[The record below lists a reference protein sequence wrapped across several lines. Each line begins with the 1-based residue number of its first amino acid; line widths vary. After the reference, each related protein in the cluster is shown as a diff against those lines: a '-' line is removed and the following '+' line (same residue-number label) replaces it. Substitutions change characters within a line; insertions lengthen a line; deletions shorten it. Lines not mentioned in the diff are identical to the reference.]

1 MSKGSLFWGNASGK
15 LGESVFYRANGE
27 QRNRTY
33 VAKIKNPKTL
43 AQMRN
48 RITMANLVSMYRS
61 LKPIL
66 ALSFPQKATKLS
78 GFNAFVKS
86 NKASLPY
93 GITKSMLEGGM
104 YCSLGTRVA
113 QGDIALSM
121 SPKQIPYLDPSELSA
136 PPRFSFQ
143 LTSGAGLAMEVA
155 NYGDFAE
162 TITGG
167 DIYRILTANGN
178 PLGLPVQFKVTLLW
192 GSVDINAMT
201 DGAAEGTTPMCYRS
215 YVCSV
220 NSTDVGS
227 YVGAPAYENE
237 CKLLPIVTEFDAIA
251 SSNGANIVVDGLRV
265 GSAMMASE
273 GDSDVF
279 ALIVSYNGAD
289 GLHCNNAFVYGGTQ
303 AAQAATDF
311 LPNGFVYDQV
321 LTDSGYSADSVLTT
335 TAAQSSISVSDF
347 VAPLEQSDDEGEEE
361 EP

>member
-78 GFNAFVKS
+78 GFNAFVKA

-93 GITKSMLEGGM
+93 GVTKAMLEGGM
-104 YCSLGTRVA
+104 YCSLGMRVA

-121 SPKQIPYLDPSELSA
+121 SPKQIAYLDPSEKSA
-136 PPRFSFQ
+136 PARFSFQ
-143 LTSGAGLAMEVA
+143 LTDGAALALEVA
-155 NYGDFAE
+155 NWSDFAAAL
-162 TITGG
+162 TGG
-167 DIYRILTANGN
+167 DIYKILTANGN

-192 GSVDINAMT
+192 GSVDVNAMT
-201 DGAAEGTTPMCYRS
+201 DGAADGTTPMCYRS

-220 NSTDVGS
+220 NSTDKGA
-227 YVGAPAYENE
+227 YVGAPAYEE
-237 CKLLPIVTEFDAIA
+237 DCKLLPVVTGYDAIA
-251 SSNGANIVVDGLRV
+251 STNGANIVVDGIRV
-265 GSAMMASE
+265 GSAMVADE

-289 GLHCNNAFVYGGTQ
+289 GLHCNNAFVYGG
-303 AAQAATDF
+303 AQAAKAAEDY
-311 LPNGFVYDQV
+311 LPNGVVYDQV
-321 LTDSGYSADSVLTT
+321 LADSGYTADSVLTT
-335 TAAQSSISVSDF
+335 TAAQSSISLQDF
-347 VAPLEQSDDEGEEE
+347 VAPLVESGDDEEE
-361 EP
+361 EF

>member
-78 GFNAFVKS
+78 GFNAFVKA

-104 YCSLGTRVA
+104 YCAMGMRVA

-121 SPKQIPYLDPSELSA
+121 SPKQIAYVDPSELSA

-143 LTSGAGLAMEVA
+143 LTSGAALAIEVA
-155 NYGDFAE
+155 NYGTFASN
-162 TITGG
+162 ITGG

-178 PLGLPVQFKVTLLW
+178 PLSLPVQFKVTLLW

-201 DGAAEGTTPMCYRS
+201 DGAAEGTTPMAYRS

-220 NSTDVGS
+220 NSTDLGS
-227 YVGAPAYENE
+227 YVGAPAYEGD
-237 CKLLPIVTEFDAIA
+237 CKLLPIVTKYNAIA
-251 SSNGANIVVDGLRV
+251 SSNAANIVVDGLRV

-303 AAQAATDF
+303 AGTAASDF

-335 TAAQSSISVSDF
+335 TAAQSSVVLQDF
-347 VAPLEQSDDEGEEE
+347 VAPLEEPEGDDEEEN
-361 EP
+361 P

>member
-33 VAKIKNPKTL
+33 VANIKNPKTL

-48 RITMANLVSMYRS
+48 RITMANLVSMYRA

-66 ALSFPQKATKLS
+66 ALSFPQRATKLS

-104 YCSLGTRVA
+104 YCALGMRVA

-121 SPKQIPYLDPSELSA
+121 SPKQITYLDPSELSA

-143 LTSGAGLAMEVA
+143 LTSGAGLAMEVE
-155 NYGDFAE
+155 NYGNFAD

-167 DIYRILTANGN
+167 DIYRVLTANGN

-192 GSVDINAMT
+192 GSVDVNAMT
-201 DGAAEGTTPMCYRS
+201 DGAADGTTPMAYRS
-215 YVCSV
+215 YVCSM
-220 NSTDVGS
+220 NSTDTGA
-227 YVGAPAYENE
+227 YVGAPAYEDE
-237 CKLLPIVTEFDAIA
+237 CKLLPIVTEHDSIEA
-251 SSNGANIVVDGLRV
+251 SNSANIVFDGLRV
-265 GSAMMASE
+265 GSAMTADE
-273 GDSDVF
+273 GSSDVF

-289 GLHCNNAFVYGGTQ
+289 GLHCNNAFVYGG
-303 AAQAATDF
+303 AQAGVAAEDF
-311 LPNGFVYDQV
+311 LPNGVVYDQV
-321 LTDSGYSADSVLTT
+321 LTDSGYIADSVLTT
-335 TAAQSSISVSDF
+335 TADLSSVSVADF
-347 VAPLEQSDDEGEEE
+347 IAPLQESEGEDEE
-361 EP
+361 EI

>member
-48 RITMANLVSMYRS
+48 RVTMANLVSMYRS

-78 GFNAFVKS
+78 GFNAFVKA

-93 GITKSMLEGGM
+93 GITKAMLEGGM
-104 YCSLGTRVA
+104 YCSLGMRVA

-121 SPKQIPYLDPSELSA
+121 SPKQIAYVDPSELSA

-143 LTSGAGLAMEVA
+143 LTSGAAMAIEIA
-155 NYGDFAE
+155 DYATFASD
-162 TITGG
+162 ITGG

-201 DGAAEGTTPMCYRS
+201 DGAAEGTTPMAYRS

-220 NSTDVGS
+220 NSTDLGS
-227 YVGAPAYENE
+227 YVGAPAYEGD
-237 CKLLPIVTEFDAIA
+237 CKLLPIVTEYDAIA
-251 SSNGANIVVDGLRV
+251 S
-265 GSAMMASE
+265 SE

-303 AAQAATDF
+303 AGVAASDF

-335 TAAQSSISVSDF
+335 TAAQSSVDLQDF
-347 VAPLEQSDDEGEEE
+347 VAPLAKSGDEDEEE
-361 EP
+361 NP

>member
-48 RITMANLVSMYRS
+48 RITMSNLVSMYRA

-66 ALSFPQKATKLS
+66 SLSFPMKSTNHS
-78 GFNAFVKS
+78 GFNAFVKA

-104 YCSLGTRVA
+104 YCSLGMRVA

-136 PPRFSFQ
+136 PPRYSFQ
-143 LTSGAGLAMEVA
+143 LTSGAGLAATVEDYSV
-155 NYGDFAE
+155 FAGGLN
-162 TITGG
+162 GG

-192 GSVDINAMT
+192 GSVDVNAMT
-201 DGAAEGTTPMCYRS
+201 DGAADGTTPMAYRS
-215 YVCSV
+215 YVCSA
-220 NSTDVGS
+220 SSSDAGAF
-227 YVGAPAYENE
+227 VGAPAYADY
-237 CKLLPIVTEFDAIA
+237 CKLLPVVTEYDAV
-251 SSNGANIVVDGLRV
+251 SGSNSANVTVDGLRV

-289 GLHCNNAFVYGGTQ
+289 GLHCNNAFVYGG
-303 AAQAATDF
+303 AQAVSAAEDF

-321 LTDSGYSADSVLTT
+321 LTDSGYTSDSVLTT
-335 TAAQSSISVSDF
+335 TAAQETVVLQDF
-347 VAPLEQSDDEGEEE
+347 VAPLVEPEDEDEEDV
-361 EP
+361 